1 MLFHDSP
8 SYRRTTGSTGA
19 LLTPIRRTSS
29 FAISLLLN
37 LIVIACSSSKTPSG
51 SSNGGAGGDPSQ
63 SYTTNFPLPET
74 SLSEAGRWIN
84 GGTAGLDWDN
94 VQTQV
99 NFAQGTS
106 PTGKFTDSTAVLAG
120 TWAADQSAEA
130 TVRIRTVN
138 LVCCHE
144 VELRLRTTILPHS
157 ITGYEIN
164 CSVAKGQPY
173 IEIVR
178 WNGALNNFTYV
189 ARRNGTGCADGD
201 VLKATI
207 VAGTI
212 TVFKNEA
219 EILRGADNNYAS
231 GAPGIGFYE
240 TDKNVGYYGFS
251 SFTAS
256 QDGKPSNR
264 PLAF

>member
-1 MLFHDSP
+1 MIKAPDLGISFLLSLFLMS
-8 SYRRTTGSTGA
+8 
-19 LLTPIRRTSS
+19 
-29 FAISLLLN
+29 
-37 LIVIACSSSKTPSG
+37 CSSGRPGASG
-51 SSNGGAGGDPSQ
+51 GNGGAGGGPNQ
-63 SYTTNFPLPET
+63 SYTTHFPLAE
-74 SLSEAGRWIN
+74 SSVSEAGRWIN

-99 NFAQGTS
+99 NFALGTS

-130 TVRIRTVN
+130 SVRVRTVN
-138 LVCCHE
+138 SDCCHE

-219 EILRGADNNYAS
+219 EILRGTDNNYAS

-256 QDGKPSNR
+256 QNGKLSSR

>member
-1 MLFHDSP
+1 MIKAPDLGILF
-8 SYRRTTGSTGA
+8 
-19 LLTPIRRTSS
+19 LLSVV
-29 FAISLLLN
+29 LM
-37 LIVIACSSSKTPSG
+37 ACSSGRPGASG
-51 SSNGGAGGDPSQ
+51 GNGGAGGGPNQ
-63 SYTTNFPLPET
+63 SYTTNFPLAET
-74 SLSEAGRWIN
+74 SVSEAGRWIN
-84 GGTAGLDWDN
+84 GGTTGLDWDN
-94 VQTQV
+94 VQTQM
-99 NFAQGTS
+99 NFALGTS

-138 LVCCHE
+138 LDCCHE

-178 WNGALNNFTYV
+178 WNGALNNFAYV

-219 EILRGADNNYAS
+219 EMLRGTDNNYAS

-256 QDGKPSNR
+256 QNGKLSNG
-264 PLAF
+264 PFAF

>member
-1 MLFHDSP
+1 MIKAPDLGILF
-8 SYRRTTGSTGA
+8 
-19 LLTPIRRTSS
+19 LL
-29 FAISLLLN
+29 SLFLMS
-37 LIVIACSSSKTPSG
+37 CSSGRPG
-51 SSNGGAGGDPSQ
+51 SSGGKGGAGGGQNQ
-63 SYTTNFPLPET
+63 SYTTHFPLAE
-74 SLSEAGRWIN
+74 SSVSESGRWIN

-94 VQTQV
+94 VQTQA
-99 NFAQGTS
+99 NFALGTS

-130 TVRIRTVN
+130 TLRIRTVN
-138 LVCCHE
+138 SDCCHE

-219 EILRGADNNYAS
+219 EMLRGTDNNYAS

-256 QDGKPSNR
+256 QNGKLSRR
-264 PLAF
+264 PPAL

>member
-1 MLFHDSP
+1 MIKAPDL
-8 SYRRTTGSTGA
+8 G
-19 LLTPIRRTSS
+19 
-29 FAISLLLN
+29 ISLLLS
-37 LIVIACSSSKTPSG
+37 LFLMSCSSSRSG
-51 SSNGGAGGDPSQ
+51 TTGGNGGAGGGLSQ
-63 SYTTNFPLPET
+63 SYTTNFPLAET

-84 GGTAGLDWDN
+84 GGTVGLDWDN

-99 NFAQGTS
+99 NFALGTS

-130 TVRIRTVN
+130 TVRIRAEN
-138 LVCCHE
+138 LDCCHE

-164 CSVAKGQPY
+164 CSVAKRQPY

-178 WNGALNNFTYV
+178 WNGVLNNFTYV
-189 ARRNGTGCADGD
+189 ARRNGTGCADRD

-212 TVFKNEA
+212 IVFKNEA
-219 EILRGADNNYAS
+219 EMLRGSDNNYAS

-240 TDKNVGYYGFS
+240 IDKNVGYYGFS

-256 QDGKPSNR
+256 QDGKPSTR
-264 PLAF
+264 SPAF